1 MQVFQCDVK
10 GCTYTANSREFFKHI
25 TIKSDTNPELSKDLS
40 NKDICPEHAVKI
52 FNMLA
57 EQFKNTMPYEKIQQP
72 AKPAEE
78 VTKKTDNKDKSAK
91 KKREAEPDNLS
102 KEMYNDYY
110 VNGMSQRDIAIK
122 YNRSQAVVSRRIKLY
137 KEDQSTKQEEV
148 SLDKAFT
155 PEHKKEKN
163 VEVLAAG
170 TSKPDTLKGFN
181 KSKNAQADKLRL
193 QKCGATV
200 TGTNTMYIAAYVD
213 MYIGHELAATVA
225 TRHDIPLEHML
236 SNFKSEEARYE
247 SIIKSIAKLYA
258 GGVPVKVLSIK
269 YRLNQDAI
277 IAIVLKK
284 VNHVYHRKDVDK
296 ESKVYTNGDN
306 PQLDV
311 GGILALYNAGWL
323 IDDIVEEK
331 GCEVKDVVS
340 VINTT
345 L

>member
-10 GCTYTANSREFFKHI
+10 GCTYTANSRDYFKHI
-25 TIKSDTNPELSKDLS
+25 TIKSDSNPELSKALS

-52 FNMLA
+52 FNMFA
-57 EQFKNTMPYEKIQQP
+57 EQFKDTMSYKGAKDSAKSEK
-72 AKPAEE
+72 E
-78 VTKKTDNKDKSAK
+78 VTKKDEKVKT
-91 KKREAEPDNLS
+91 KREADPDALS
-102 KEMYNDYY
+102 REMYTDYY
-110 VNGMSQRDIAIK
+110 VNGMSQRDIATK
-122 YNRSQAVVSRRIKLY
+122 FGKSQAVVSRRIKLY
-137 KEDQSTKQEEV
+137 KEAHDAEQEEV

-155 PEHKKEKN
+155 SEPKKEKN
-163 VEVLAAG
+163 VEVLVAV

-181 KSKNAQADKLRL
+181 KSKNANADKIRL
-193 QKCGATV
+193 QKCNATV

-258 GGVPVKVLSIK
+258 GGVPVKALSIK

-284 VNHVYHRKDVDK
+284 VNRAYHRKDVDK
-296 ESKVYTNGDN
+296 KSKVYTNGDN
-306 PQLDV
+306 PKLDV

-323 IDDIVEEK
+323 IDDIAGEK

>member
-10 GCTYTANSREFFKHI
+10 GCTYTANSRDAFKHI
-25 TIKSDTNPELSKDLS
+25 TIKSDANPELAEALS
-40 NKDICPEHAVKI
+40 NKDICPEHAIKI
-52 FNMLA
+52 FNMFA
-57 EQFKNTMPYEKIQQP
+57 EQFKDTMSYKEVKGL
-72 AKPAEE
+72 AKPGKE
-78 VTKKTDNKDKSAK
+78 VTKKDEKVKT
-91 KKREAEPDNLS
+91 KREVDPDDLS

-122 YNRSQAVVSRRIKLY
+122 YGKSQAVVSRRIKLY
-137 KEDQSTKQEEV
+137 KEAHSTEQKEV
-148 SLDKAFT
+148 SLDNAVT
-155 PEHKKEKN
+155 SEPKKEKN

-170 TSKPDTLKGFN
+170 VSKPDTLKGFN

-258 GGVPVKVLSIK
+258 GGVPVKALSIK

-284 VNHVYHRKDVDK
+284 VNHEYHRKDVDK
-296 ESKVYTNGDN
+296 KSKAYVNGDS
-306 PQLDV
+306 PKLDV

>member
-10 GCTYTANSREFFKHI
+10 GCTYTTNSRDAFKHI
-25 TIKSDTNPELSKDLS
+25 TIKSEVNPELAKALS

-57 EQFKNTMPYEKIQQP
+57 EQYKNTMPYKEVKEP
-72 AKPAEE
+72 VKTVKE
-78 VTKKTDNKDKSAK
+78 VTKKDKLAK
-91 KKREAEPDNLS
+91 KKRETEPDNIS

-110 VNGMSQRDIAIK
+110 VNAMSQRDIATK
-122 YNRSQAVVSRRIKLY
+122 FGKSQAVVSRRIKLY
-137 KEDQSTKQEEV
+137 KEAHAAEQEEV
-148 SLDKAFT
+148 SLDKVFISE
-155 PEHKKEKN
+155 PKKEKN

-170 TSKPDTLKGFN
+170 TANPDTLKGFN
-181 KSKNAQADKLRL
+181 KSKNANADKLRL
-193 QKCGATV
+193 QKCNATV

-258 GGVPVKVLSIK
+258 GGVPVKALSIK

-284 VNHVYHRKDVDK
+284 VNCAYHRKDVDK
-296 ESKVYTNGDN
+296 KSKVYTNDDN
-306 PQLDV
+306 PKLDV

-323 IDDIVEEK
+323 IDDIVAEK

>member
-10 GCTYTANSREFFKHI
+10 GCTYTANSRDAFKHI
-25 TIKSDTNPELSKDLS
+25 TIKSDANPELAEALS

-57 EQFKNTMPYEKIQQP
+57 EQFKNTMSYKEVKEPVNPVKEV
-72 AKPAEE
+72 AK
-78 VTKKTDNKDKSAK
+78 KDKK
-91 KKREAEPDNLS
+91 VKTKRESDPDDLS
-102 KEMYNDYY
+102 KKMYDDYY
-110 VNGMSQRDIAIK
+110 VNGMSQRDIAAK
-122 YNRSQAVVSRRIKLY
+122 YSRSQAVVSQRIKQY
-137 KEDQSTKQEEV
+137 KEAQDT
-148 SLDKAFT
+148 
-155 PEHKKEKN
+155 
-163 VEVLAAG
+163 
-170 TSKPDTLKGFN
+170 TLKGFD
-181 KSKNAQADKLRL
+181 KSKNASADKIRL
-193 QKCGATV
+193 QKCNATV

-247 SIIKSIAKLYA
+247 GIIKSIAKLYI
-258 GGVPVKVLSIK
+258 GGVPVKALSIK

-277 IAIVLKK
+277 ISIVLKK
-284 VNHVYHRKDVDK
+284 VNHEYHRKDVDK
-296 ESKVYTNGDN
+296 KSKVYTDGDN
-306 PQLDV
+306 PKLDV

-323 IDDIVEEK
+323 IDDIAGEK

>member
-10 GCTYTANSREFFKHI
+10 GCTYTANSRDAFKHI
-25 TIKSDTNPELSKDLS
+25 TIKSDANPELAEALS
-40 NKDICPEHAVKI
+40 NKDICPEHAVRI

-57 EQFKNTMPYEKIQQP
+57 EQFKDTMSYKGAKDSAKSEK
-72 AKPAEE
+72 E
-78 VTKKTDNKDKSAK
+78 VTKKDKPVK
-91 KKREAEPDNLS
+91 KKRETEPDDLS

-122 YNRSQAVVSRRIKLY
+122 YGKSQAVVSRRIKLY
-137 KEDQSTKQEEV
+137 KEAQGTKQEEV
-148 SLDKAFT
+148 SLDTAFT
-155 PEHKKEKN
+155 PEPKKEKN

-170 TSKPDTLKGFN
+170 TASPDTIKGFN
-181 KSKNAQADKLRL
+181 KSKNANADKIRL
-193 QKCGATV
+193 QKCNTTV

-213 MYIGHELAATVA
+213 MYISHELAATVA

-258 GGVPVKVLSIK
+258 GGVPVKALSIK

-284 VNHVYHRKDVDK
+284 VNRAYHRKDVDK
-296 ESKVYTNGDN
+296 KSKVYINGDN
-306 PQLDV
+306 PKLDV

-323 IDDIVEEK
+323 IDDIAGEK